1 MTPEEIR
8 SYDLTY
14 CEQNYYNNEAFWSN
28 IPAMAN
34 LFMKKTDYLNIIEAA
49 YFSSVTIGMLQVCI
63 QDYQTKEVNPPSFK
77 KFVSEN
83 LQILAYPTPVN
94 LSQQGDI
101 KFGGVDVSQIVQD
114 AIAHY
119 NASAYYE
126 LGNQIGKLIQS
137 VNEQTKAYK
146 PLNDVDAYRFFR
158 NFIINLDEKSPLFDE
173 QLLYNNMTSNF
184 THSFY
189 EVVRNATINLC
200 MKAKSNVTDELVRE
214 LIVVTGMQYAGGSIE
229 LGKLQLLDSQS
240 SQILYDYGILLSKF
254 TGEQAY
260 RYYYIVDNI
269 IRLLGIACEP
279 DFVASQ
285 YAILA
290 NKLMKDKI
298 ASQNSSNFLEYHLK

>member
-14 CEQNYYNNEAFWSN
+14 CEDNYYNNEAFWSN
-28 IPAMAN
+28 IPAMAK
-34 LFMKKTDYLNIIEAA
+34 LFMNKHDYENIIQAG
-49 YFSSVTIGMLQVCI
+49 YLSSVTIGILQVCI
-63 QDYQTKEVNPPSFK
+63 KDYKTKEINPPSFR
-77 KFVSEN
+77 KFLSEN
-83 LQILAYPTPVN
+83 LQVLAYPTSVK
-94 LSQQGDI
+94 LSYQGHI
-101 KFGGVDVSQIVQD
+101 EYGGVDVSQIVQD
-114 AIAHY
+114 AITYY

-126 LGNQIGKLIQS
+126 MGNQIGKLIKS
-137 VNEQTKAYK
+137 VNEHTKDYK
-146 PLNDVDAYRFFR
+146 PLNNVDAYRFYR

-189 EVVRNATINLC
+189 EVVSNATTSLC
-200 MKAKSNVTDELVRE
+200 EQAKSNVTDEMVRE
-214 LIVVTGMQYAGGSIE
+214 LIVVTGMQYAGGSLE

-240 SQILYDYGILLSKF
+240 SKILYDYVILLSQF

-269 IRLLGIACEP
+269 VKLLGFACEP
-279 DFVASQ
+279 YFVASQ

-290 NKLMKDKI
+290 NQLMKDKI
-298 ASQNSSNFLEYHLK
+298 VSQKSLTFLEYQLK